1 MLCFPR
7 AGVFVLMSAVLLASA
22 AIPATAAEDIPGW
35 AHQAMEDFAAWD
47 AQNSWPEDS
56 VLFVGSSTIRRWNT
70 REYFPDLPVMNRG
83 FGGSWIAHVNHFIE
97 ETVLKYEPKVI
108 VFYAGD
114 NDIHGG
120 ESPEEALAEYTRFV
134 ETVQERLGETPIVF
148 MGIKPSP
155 SRWSD
160 WPGMAEAN
168 RLIEAYSEDEA
179 HLHYFDTASSLLLPN
194 GEPDPDLFVDDELH
208 VNDAAYE
215 MWTAELTPL
224 LMELLNSG
232 HES

>member
-1 MLCFPR
+1 MQRFSRPC
-7 AGVFVLMSAVLLASA
+7 VFVAVTAALLAP
-22 AIPATAAEDIPGW
+22 IPASAAEDIPAW

-47 AQNSWPEDS
+47 AQNSWPEDA

-70 REYFPDLPVMNRG
+70 REYFPDLPVINRG
-83 FGGSWIAHVNHFIE
+83 FGGSWIAQVNHFIE
-97 ETVLKYEPKVI
+97 ETVLKYEPEVI

-120 ESPEEALAEYTRFV
+120 ESPKEVLAEYTRFV

-148 MGIKPSP
+148 MGIKPSRA
-155 SRWSD
+155 RWSD
-160 WPGMAEAN
+160 WPDMKEAN
-168 RLIEAYSEDEA
+168 RLIEAYSEDHA
-179 HLHYFDTASSLLLPN
+179 HLHYFDTASPLLLPN
-194 GEPDPDLFVDDELH
+194 GEPDSDLFVDDELH

-215 MWTAELTPL
+215 MWTADLTPL

-232 HES
+232 DES